1 MISISITDFRKDI
14 KKYSELV
21 KQEDIMVTSNGKPVM
36 RIVDP
41 TKDKKQKLMKLR
53 GIVRTDKTEEEI
65 MEEKLKEL

>member
-1 MISISITDFRKDI
+1 MLSISITDFRKDI

-65 MEEKLKEL
+65 MEGKLKEL

>member
-1 MISISITDFRKDI
+1 MLSISITDFRKDI

-41 TKDKKQKLMKLR
+41 AKDKKKELIKLR
-53 GIVRTDKTEEEI
+53 GIVKTDKSYEEI

>member
-1 MISISITDFRKDI
+1 MISISISDFRKDM

-41 TKDKKQKLMKLR
+41 AKDKKQKVLKLR
-53 GIVRTDKTEEEI
+53 GVVKSDKTYEEI